1 MPIYE
6 YRCERCQKRFER
18 MVSFRQANTPVL
30 CPHCGASETRKQFST
45 FATVERAAP
54 STSSTCAPSG
64 G

>member
-18 MVSFRQANTPVL
+18 MVSFSEANAPVL
-30 CPHCGASETRKQFST
+30 CPHCGTGEARKLFST
-45 FATVERAAP
+45 FATVERTTP
-54 STSSTCAPSG
+54 SASSTCAPSG